1 MMWRL
6 EIMKFLK
13 KLIDSEYRELCRFEE
28 IAKKIVALDSEYSKL
43 SDEEL
48 KNKTE
53 EFKKELEQGKT
64 LDDIIVP
71 AFATV
76 REAAYRVIGEKPYFV
91 QVVGGLAIHYG
102 NIAEM
107 KTGEGKTLTETMPTY
122 LNALSGKGVHI
133 VTVNEFLAQRDS
145 EWMGNIYR
153 FLGLTVGLNLRELN
167 PKQKQEAY
175 NCDVM
180 YSTNNEI
187 GFDYLRDN
195 MVIRAEDRVQRPLN
209 FCIVDEVDS
218 ILIDEARTP
227 LIISGGRFDAKNL
240 YIDAD
245 RAVKKLKEEDYDLD
259 VKTKNVSLTESGSE
273 KVENY
278 FHLKNLYDID
288 NSALV
293 HHINQA
299 LKANYGFKKD
309 VDYVIENGEVI
320 IVDQFTGR
328 LMHGRQFSDGLHQAI
343 EAKENVTINEETK
356 TMATITFQNL
366 FRMYSK
372 LSGMTGTAKTEE
384 EEFINIYNMYVI
396 QIPTNKP
403 VIRQDLPDLV
413 YATEEGK
420 YQAIINC
427 IKEIHAT
434 GQPILVGTISVE
446 SNEHLSGLLK
456 KAHLPHEV
464 LNAKNHE
471 REAEIIA
478 KAGEK
483 GAITI
488 ATNMAGRGTDIK
500 LGEGVKE
507 LGGLYVIGTER
518 HESRRIDNQLRGRSG
533 RQGDPGV
540 SQFFVSFEDDLMR
553 RFGTEKI
560 KNMLISL
567 GIDGSQAIRSKTFT
581 RSIETA
587 QKKVE
592 GNNFD
597 MRKSLLDYD
606 NVMNQQREII
616 YKRRNELLDKEDVT
630 LDIEETFKNNV
641 AALIDNHIDPE
652 GYLTEA
658 DKIDIL
664 EDVNNNLLHKNK
676 IELDEI
682 KDMKDEQVE
691 DYLNE
696 KILEDYKNKLK
707 DIRIE
712 VVNEFEKAISLRVID
727 EAWVDHISTM
737 EHLREGIGL
746 RGYGQT
752 NPLQA
757 YTQEGYQIFEK
768 MEDSIDAKISTFL
781 LKAQITQNLTRK
793 PVVEG
798 KENDGKEKAKHVPK
812 KVTKVGRNDLCPCG
826 SGKKYKHCCGE

>member
-1 MMWRL
+1 
-6 EIMKFLK
+6 MKFLK

-76 REAAYRVIGEKPYFV
+76 REAAYRVIGEKTYFV

-366 FRMYSK
+366 FRMYNK

-641 AALIDNHIDPE
+641 ATLIDNHIDPE

-707 DIRIE
+707 DIPIE

-826 SGKKYKHCCGE
+826 SGKKYKNCCGK

>member
-1 MMWRL
+1 
-6 EIMKFLK
+6 MKFLK

-48 KNKTE
+48 KNKTG

-309 VDYVIENGEVI
+309 VDYVIENGEII

-707 DIRIE
+707 DIPIE

-826 SGKKYKHCCGE
+826 SVKKYKNCCGK